1 MPISFTYVKDAY
13 LFSKRTFIYPG
24 MLESGAQA
32 DDLEPVWTMQAAD
45 RESALIMGRNGQ
57 KVMTARMEGHRK
69 DLAQFNYQGKLTS
82 GGFDGTKLTWAFID
96 FEGKRY
102 DWVAGIMQNCWKL
115 EDSTGQVVA
124 SYIGMS
130 RDFKVKG
137 TVTFQTKVNEALIA
151 LIILSTKMLKY
162 ADASLR

>member
-1 MPISFTYVKDAY
+1 MPISFTYVKESFI
-13 LFSKRTFIYPG
+13 FSKRTFIYPG
-24 MLESGAQA
+24 MLESGVQA
-32 DDLEPVWTMQAAD
+32 DDLEPVWTMHVSERDSTLA
-45 RESALIMGRNGQ
+45 MGRNGQ
-57 KVMTARMEGHRK
+57 IVMSARMEGHRK

-96 FEGKRY
+96 FDGKRY

-115 EDSTGQVVA
+115 EDDAGQIVA
-124 SYIGMS
+124 NYIGMS

-137 TVTFQTKVNEALIA
+137 TVTFQIKVSEALIA
-151 LIILSTKMLKY
+151 LVILSTRMLKY